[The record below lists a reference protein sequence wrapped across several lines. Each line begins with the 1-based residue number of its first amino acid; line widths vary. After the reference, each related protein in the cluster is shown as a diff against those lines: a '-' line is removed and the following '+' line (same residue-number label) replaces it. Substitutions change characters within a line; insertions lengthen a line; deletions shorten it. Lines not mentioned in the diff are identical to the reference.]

1 MESPDQS
8 ANGKAVKERI
18 AITNPAQTLA
28 DSSQQLARF
37 GGFEFVETTVD
48 GAQNMNPAKKA
59 RKTIFLTEKGSEK
72 DRKLLR
78 KRLKEWTEL
87 LDAHDNVADM
97 IEEAEKKT
105 EIASETLRSN
115 LKKAVDETKELETAY
130 RSVALFYKNA
140 DTEKIKNL
148 SIVNADPEQIQD
160 LDNTLFFD
168 EIANELRQ
176 NYDKLDLR
184 NNYSLMVLP
193 GYLGS
198 KKVVDKW
205 ARLAHENKVMLLT
218 DYRHLDS
225 PDDVLELWQGEDM
238 PSADAYKANV
248 MMTVNYLVGRE
259 AFSELGE
266 EEPLY
271 VPPSTALAGKIY
283 KTMLQ
288 QPVAGSKHGTLN
300 EVDGVR
306 FEMKKSEIANLEK
319 LGLVPMVNEYNKVM
333 AYSAKTLF
341 NGDNQ
346 GLQTYSVVR
355 VFDWIMKVL
364 IDFLNR
370 RAFENWTYDAEKD
383 LRAQI
388 VKFLNSITGS
398 DKIIEDFKILRFER
412 DKEIKDRI
420 HLDIHI
426 KPYFPAKNFLVKLDG
441 TKGDDANDWKG
452 GVEQA

>member
-1 MESPDQS
+1 MEQTNSSQI
-8 ANGKAVKERI
+8 AEKVQERVRV
-18 AITNPAQTLA
+18 ANPAQQVA
-28 DSSQQLARF
+28 DSVKQLERF
-37 GGFEFVETTVD
+37 GGFEFVETTIE
-48 GAQNMNPAKKA
+48 GAQNLNPAKKA
-59 RKTIFLTEKGSEK
+59 RKSIFLTEKGSEK
-72 DRKLLR
+72 ERRLLK
-78 KRLKEWTEL
+78 KRLEAWTALLANHDEL
-87 LDAHDNVADM
+87 TTMV
-97 IEEAEKKT
+97 EEADGKT
-105 EIASETLRSN
+105 QLAAGTLRRN
-115 LKKAVDETKELETAY
+115 LKKAIDETKALETAY

-140 DTEKIKNL
+140 DTEKIKNI
-148 SIVNADPEQIQD
+148 SIVNADAEQIQD

-168 EIANELRQ
+168 AIANELRQ

-184 NNYSLMVLP
+184 KNYSLLVLP
-193 GYLGS
+193 GYLGA
-198 KKVVDKW
+198 KKVVNKW
-205 ARLAHENKVMLLT
+205 AQLAHETKAMLVT
-218 DYRHLDS
+218 DYRHVDT
-225 PDDVLELWQGEDM
+225 PDDVMELFGEEDM

-248 MMTVNYLVGRE
+248 MMTCNYLVGRE
-259 AFSELGE
+259 AYTDLGE

-283 KTMLQ
+283 KTQLQ

-306 FEMKKSEIANLEK
+306 FDLKKSEIASLEK
-319 LGLVPMVNEYNKVM
+319 MGLVPMVNEFNKVM

-341 NGDNQ
+341 TGDNQ

-383 LRAQI
+383 LKAQI

-412 DKEIKDRI
+412 NKDVKDQVF
-420 HLDIHI
+420 LDIHI
-426 KPYFPAKNFLVKLDG
+426 KPYFPAKTFLVRLDG
-441 TKGDDANDWKG
+441 TRGDDANDWKG

>member
-1 MESPDQS
+1 MEQVNQS
-8 ANGKAVKERI
+8 AISAKERVRL
-18 AITNPAQTLA
+18 ANPAQQVA
-28 DSSQQLARF
+28 DSVQQLERF
-37 GGFEFVETTVD
+37 GGFEFVETTVE
-48 GAQNMNPAKKA
+48 GAQNLNPAKKA

-72 DRKLLR
+72 ERKLLK
-78 KRLKEWTEL
+78 KRLEAWSDL
-87 LDAHDNVADM
+87 LANHDDIVKM
-97 IEEAEKKT
+97 VGEAEDKT
-105 EIASETLRSN
+105 ALAANTLRLN
-115 LKKAVDETKELETAY
+115 LKAALDSTKELETAY

-148 SIVNADPEQIQD
+148 SIVNADAEQVQD

-168 EIANELRQ
+168 AIANELRK

-184 NNYSLMVLP
+184 QNYSLLVLP
-193 GYLGS
+193 GYLGA

-205 ARLAHENKVMLLT
+205 ARLAHETKAMLVT
-218 DYRHLDS
+218 DYRHVDT
-225 PDDVLELWQGEDM
+225 PDDVMELFSEEDM

-248 MMTVNYLVGRE
+248 MMTCNYLVGRE
-259 AFSELGE
+259 AYTDLGE

-271 VPPSTALAGKIY
+271 LPPSTALAGKIY
-283 KTMLQ
+283 KTQLQ

-306 FEMKKSEIANLEK
+306 FSLKKSEIASLEK
-319 LGLVPMVNEYNKVM
+319 MGLVPMVNEFNKVM

-341 NGDNQ
+341 TGDNQ

-383 LRAQI
+383 LKAQI

-412 DKEIKDRI
+412 NRDVKDQVF
-420 HLDIHI
+420 LDIHI
-426 KPYFPAKNFLVKLDG
+426 KPYFPAKSFLVRLDG
-441 TKGDDANDWKG
+441 TRGDDANDWKG
-452 GVEQA
+452 GVEQE

>member
-1 MESPDQS
+1 MEAAEKQ
-8 ANGKAVKERI
+8 AHLNLREREKV
-18 AITNPAQTLA
+18 ANPAQQLTENA
-28 DSSQQLARF
+28 AQLAKF
-37 GGFEFVETTVD
+37 GGFEFIETTVE
-48 GAQNMNPAKKA
+48 GAQNLNPAKKA
-59 RKTIFLTEKGSEK
+59 RKAVFMTESASRA
-72 DRKLLR
+72 DRKILK
-78 KRLKEWTEL
+78 KRLDRFADL
-87 LDAHDNVADM
+87 LEKHDNVPDMVAD
-97 IEEAEKKT
+97 AEGQVNVLV
-105 EIASETLRSN
+105 ETLKSN
-115 LKKAVDETKELETAY
+115 QKKALDETRDLETAY

-140 DTEKIKNL
+140 DTEKIKNI
-148 SIVNADPEQIQD
+148 SIVNADPEQVQD

-168 EIANELRQ
+168 GIAEELRQ

-184 NNYSLMVLP
+184 NNYSLLVLP

-205 ARLAHENKVMLLT
+205 ARLANETKTMLLT
-218 DYRHLDS
+218 DYRHLES

-248 MMTVNYLVGRE
+248 MMTCNYLVGRE
-259 AFSELGE
+259 AASDLGE

-271 VPPSTALAGKIY
+271 VPPSSALAGKIY
-283 KTMLQ
+283 KTQLQ

-306 FEMKKSEIANLEK
+306 FSLKKSEIANLEK

-370 RAFENWTYDAEKD
+370 RAFENWTYDAEQD
-383 LRAQI
+383 LRSQI

-398 DKIIEDFKILRFER
+398 SKIIEDFKILRFER
-412 DKEIKDRI
+412 DPDVKDRI

-426 KPYFPAKNFLVKLDG
+426 KPYFPAKTFMVKLEG
-441 TKGDDANDWKG
+441 TKGDDANDWQTD
-452 GVEQA
+452 VT